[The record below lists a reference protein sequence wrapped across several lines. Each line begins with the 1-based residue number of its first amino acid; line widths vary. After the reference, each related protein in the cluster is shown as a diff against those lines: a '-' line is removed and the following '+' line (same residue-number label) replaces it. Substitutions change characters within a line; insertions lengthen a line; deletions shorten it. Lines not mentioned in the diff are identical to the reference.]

1 MNANGRVVTSLAM
14 VLIFTAFVLWAFT
27 FRREAALMPLL
38 AGVPGLVLSVIQL
51 ITELRTRASN
61 GDAPPLLQLGELSI
75 ILWIAGFTLG
85 VIAFGFVLGA
95 PLLLAA
101 YLYFVSAERLAVA
114 VAGGLSCLAV
124 MEGLERLL
132 HIPLFEG
139 LVLHYLV

>member
-61 GDAPPLLQLGELSI
+61 GDAPPLLQPGELSI

-85 VIAFGFVLGA
+85 VIAFVLGA